1 MGMRKRNGESLVTIH
16 ASHLGTQILYLK
28 KYIGY
33 GNGNGI
39 GNRNDG
45 NTYNGNGERGT
56 GNGERGTGNRELKY
70 EIGMMAIGIMAIRNA
85 NREQESEWEWEQGT
99 GNV

>member
-1 MGMRKRNGESLVTIH
+1 MGMRKRNGERLVTIH

-56 GNGERGTGNRELKY
+56 GNRELKY
-70 EIGMMAIGIMAIRNA
+70 EIGMMAIGIIAIRNA
-85 NREQESEWEWEQGT
+85 NRE
-99 GNV
+99 